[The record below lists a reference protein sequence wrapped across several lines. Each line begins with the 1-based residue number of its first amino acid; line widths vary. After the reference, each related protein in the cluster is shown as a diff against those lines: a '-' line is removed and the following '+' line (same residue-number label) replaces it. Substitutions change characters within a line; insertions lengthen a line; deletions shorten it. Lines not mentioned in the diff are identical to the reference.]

1 VEPACALSMTELIPR
16 VCTYLPKVQAYL
28 IQQGS
33 TLSEAAQRLVREPD
47 NDAIRE
53 ELCSPH
59 VAVARG

>member
-1 VEPACALSMTELIPR
+1 MTELIPR

-33 TLSEAAQRLVREPD
+33 TLSEAAQRLIREPD